1 MIPDIGIIKT
11 IAGKF
16 MKVSPQDNVRI
27 VLAKEQLNNATL
39 DKTRH
44 NRETEH
50 KLSLEAQE
58 NKARIEQEKFV
69 QKQFQKLLDGV
80 YTEKAQQNAMKMKG
94 TNVDRNA

>member
-1 MIPDIGIIKT
+1 
-11 IAGKF
+11 